1 MYGLLKGKKALV
13 TGAAQGIGKGV
24 ARLYAEEGAD
34 VLLCDI
40 NLEKV
45 SAAAQEIS
53 DATGRKCAGFAMD
66 ITKQAD
72 AEAAVAKA
80 VEQLGGLDVVCN
92 SAGILIHA
100 KMLDMTEA
108 QWEKIMAVNLKGT
121 FLITQAAGKV
131 MAAQKH
137 GKIVLVSS
145 CSGKKPTPL
154 EAGYCATKSGINGFL
169 KVAALELGEYGINVN
184 AICPGATDTEM
195 VRSTFLTSPEIEQEW
210 IDKTALKRLGTVLD
224 QARAV
229 LFLSSELSDHITGEA
244 IIVSAGELMSQ

>member
-45 SAAAQEIS
+45 SAAAKEIS

-72 AEAAVAKA
+72 SEAAVAKA
-80 VEQLGGLDVVCN
+80 VSELGGLDVVCN

-100 KMLDMTEA
+100 KLLDMTEA

-145 CSGKKPTPL
+145 CSGKKPTPE

-169 KVAALELGEYGINVN
+169 KVAALELGEFGVNVN